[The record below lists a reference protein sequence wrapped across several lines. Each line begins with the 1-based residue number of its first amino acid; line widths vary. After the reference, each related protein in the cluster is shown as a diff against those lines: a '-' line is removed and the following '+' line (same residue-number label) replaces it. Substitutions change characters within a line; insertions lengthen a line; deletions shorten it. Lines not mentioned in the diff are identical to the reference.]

1 MKMACLPL
9 SGLWPNGELSWSGL
23 GWELEMD
30 RWCVH
35 LDFFVRFR
43 RVHERLCC
51 VNPPLLVTPFV
62 VARSMK
68 SKLEAALATERWARN
83 LGIRG
88 KLSFRIRFR
97 NCLEMLCPSLESN
110 FECIRL
116 HVEFVGHGVV
126 HSVLYWGVH
135 SPEPRRSPRAR
146 VAVRKSTT
154 NKRRTDRLC
163 NASSADGSLVS
174 GWVHGWGHGRVT
186 ESMSQW

>member
-9 SGLWPNGELSWSGL
+9 WGLWPNGELGWSGL

-83 LGIRG
+83 LGIRW
-88 KLSFRIRFR
+88 KLGDR
-97 NCLEMLCPSLESN
+97 ESG
-110 FECIRL
+110 EEVWLGDR
-116 HVEFVGHGVV
+116 EVG
-126 HSVLYWGVH
+126 
-135 SPEPRRSPRAR
+135 R
-146 VAVRKSTT
+146 
-154 NKRRTDRLC
+154 
-163 NASSADGSLVS
+163 
-174 GWVHGWGHGRVT
+174 
-186 ESMSQW
+186 